1 MAPSH
6 DEEQSLADDVPGLAD
21 LPVHMPHVNTP
32 ERHFSPGG
40 DAQSSGDQ
48 RGQYPLPRTPQND
61 EYPHHIYASTE
72 LSPFLS
78 LPSSSEPPS
87 APISSGAPVAP
98 QCGIYLPGA
107 LALAAPT
114 PAPQATA
121 HPIAPPP
128 NTGPHKYLK
137 AHHERPPDNVQWP
150 MNIEISMIEICTF
163 CPDWLLNPEV
173 IARAIRNGWN
183 REAIAKAQLYATD
196 ELTHENWL
204 RQNGR
209 IQKQISFGGK
219 MFDNV
224 SIASINDGGR
234 RFDSEYFRNRHGE
247 QLDLTAN
254 AWRLRDTYQNARV
267 VNESTGHM
275 PLSAL
280 YNCVVNWPAGE
291 DRMLMTQCLEF
302 ARNNP
307 QLNLDTSHWDWIV
320 QSQNFAAPAA
330 APAGVNRDD
339 EALKRLHENVDDPG
353 PRR

>member
-1 MAPSH
+1 MLSH
-6 DEEQSLADDVPGLAD
+6 DEEQSPEDHVPGLED
-21 LPVHMPHVNTP
+21 LPVDMQHVNTP
-32 ERHFSPGG
+32 EPHFSPAGL
-40 DAQSSGDQ
+40 AQSSGDQ
-48 RGQYPLPRTPQND
+48 SGQHPLPEMLQD
-61 EYPHHIYASTE
+61 GEYLQQIHASTE
-72 LSPFLS
+72 LSPFAS
-78 LPSSSEPPS
+78 LPSSPEPPS
-87 APISSGAPVAP
+87 APISSPPPVVP
-98 QCGIYLPGA
+98 QSGIHLPGA

-121 HPIAPPP
+121 HSIALPP
-128 NTGPHKYLK
+128 NTGPHRYLRP
-137 AHHERPPDNVQWP
+137 HHERPPDNVQWP

-196 ELTHENWL
+196 ELTHDNWL

-219 MFDNV
+219 LFDNV

-234 RFDSEYFRNRHGE
+234 RFDSEYFRNRHGQ

-254 AWRLRDTYQNARV
+254 AWRLKDTYQNARV
-267 VNESTGHM
+267 ASESIGHM

-280 YNCVVNWPAGE
+280 YNRVINWPSGE

-302 ARNNP
+302 ARNNQ
-307 QLNLDTSHWDWIV
+307 QLNLDTSHWDWII

-330 APAGVNRDD
+330 MRTGVNRDD
-339 EALKRLHENVDDPG
+339 EALRRLHENVDDPG